1 MQKKQADKITA
12 LIRIAVGLL
21 LFMGTYYI
29 YKLVIYP
36 NMQSQIPDLLH
47 KFLTSIIVPYA
58 IGFPLL
64 LLVVWNMPKDDKA
77 NLEPI
82 GVKGFL
88 KYFVVQSGIS
98 VLVVI
103 IISIV
108 LKVLFDYSNPL
119 SLDLKNNLWF
129 YIFLLLIFNPI
140 MEEVIFR
147 KVVLARL
154 QPYGDK
160 FSIIM
165 SALLFAL
172 IHVASQGIPAL
183 FCTFVLGCVWAYVTI
198 RTGNI
203 WCAVILHSLSNV
215 WNFFLPMLMTK
226 TKIGNVIYTLIWC
239 IAMPIAAIIIIAVN
253 RKKSNIK
260 LSDVS
265 R

>member
-1 MQKKQADKITA
+1 MKKKQVDKITA
-12 LIRIAVGLL
+12 LIRIIVGFSLL
-21 LFMGTYYI
+21 MGICYI

-36 NMQSQIPDLLH
+36 NVQSQIPDLLN
-47 KFLTSIIVPYA
+47 KFLTSIIVPYG

-64 LLVVWNMPKDDKA
+64 LLVVWSMPKGDKA

-82 GVKGFL
+82 GVKEFL

-98 VLVVI
+98 VPVVI
-103 IISIV
+103 IINII
-108 LKVLFDYSNPL
+108 LKVLFDYSN
-119 SLDLKNNLWF
+119 SISIDLGNNLWF

-140 MEEVIFR
+140 MEEVLCREVI
-147 KVVLARL
+147 LTRL
-154 QPYGDK
+154 QPYGNK

-165 SALLFAL
+165 SSLIFAL
-172 IHVASQGIPAL
+172 PHVVGQGIPAL
-183 FCTFVLGCVWAYVTI
+183 FYTFVLGCVWAHVTI

-203 WCAVILHSLSNV
+203 RCAIILHALSNI

-226 TKIGNVIYTLIWC
+226 TKTGSVIYTLIWC
-239 IAMPIAAIIIIAVN
+239 LGMPIAAITIIVVS

-260 LSDVS
+260 LYNVS